1 MYQCYYSGSGTII
14 RIRTAPD
21 PQLILLLPGFVLF
34 YFNSIYFKLQLSLS
48 ANTNNIFVSNRNFLL
63 LSPFGFNLVSSAS
76 IRSVTFWN
84 TNLRN
89 DTTVLANTNIYIH
102 CTGWTVIPRTTDY
115 YTLYNRRHFLA
126 CSFWWII

>member
-1 MYQCYYSGSGTII
+1 MYQCYYSGSGTIN

-89 DTTVLANTNIYIH
+89 DTTVLANTNIY
-102 CTGWTVIPRTTDY
+102 
-115 YTLYNRRHFLA
+115 TLYRVDRNSANNWILYIRRHFLA

>member
-14 RIRTAPD
+14 HIRTAPD

-63 LSPFGFNLVSSAS
+63 LSPFGFNLVSLAS

-89 DTTVLANTNIYIH
+89 DTTVLANTNIY
-102 CTGWTVIPRTTDY
+102 TLYRVDRNSANNWL
-115 YTLYNRRHFLA
+115 LYNRRHFLA